1 MQRITC
7 YALSGLLAHERKQA
21 APQSHVS
28 AAIIDRWRLWA
39 SCHGWADIAT
49 VFADVRPMGSNERMA
64 AMQMQSGGT
73 HVVTVRYQSE
83 LASVTGEDRILFGSR
98 TFNIV
103 GIPRNIDERNR
114 VLAMDVTEGGAD
126 GH

>member
-1 MQRITC
+1 MNPNKLVHKITFQRP
-7 YALSGLLAHERKQA
+7 LSTVADFGHR
-21 APQSHVS
+21 V
-28 AAIIDRWRLWA
+28 DTWT
-39 SCHGWADIAT
+39 DIAT
-49 VFADVRPMGSNERMA
+49 VFADVRPMGSNERVA

-73 HVVTVRYQSE
+73 HIVTVRYQSN
-83 LASVTGEDRILFGSR
+83 LCSVTGKDRILFGSR

-103 GIPRNIDERNR
+103 GLPRNIDERHR

>member
-1 MQRITC
+1 MNPNKLHHKITFQR
-7 YALSGLLAHERKQA
+7 
-21 APQSHVS
+21 
-28 AAIIDRWRLWA
+28 A
-39 SCHGWADIAT
+39 SSTVADFGHRVDGWTNIAT

-73 HVVTVRYQSE
+73 HVVTVRYQSDLE
-83 LASVTGEDRILFGSR
+83 SLTGKDRVLFGSR

-103 GIPRNIDERNR
+103 GLPRNIDERNR

>member
-1 MQRITC
+1 MNPNKLHHKITFQRPSST
-7 YALSGLLAHERKQA
+7 AGDFGHR
-21 APQSHVS
+21 V
-28 AAIIDRWRLWA
+28 D
-39 SCHGWADIAT
+39 GWTDIAT
-49 VFADVRPMGSNERMA
+49 VFADLRPMGSNERMA

-73 HVVTVRYQSE
+73 HVVTVRYQSN
-83 LASVTGEDRILFGSR
+83 LCSLTGKDRILFGSR

-103 GIPRNIDERNR
+103 GLPRNIDERNR